1 MEKIHNSE
9 IIGSAKIIEIVDNR
23 IFKAALPNGKIIHA
37 HFAELD
43 LLESK
48 IEVGDTVRVK
58 MNPFD
63 FSRGRIVSD

>member
-37 HFAELD
+37 HFAESE

-48 IEVGDTVRVK
+48 IEVGDTVSVK

-63 FSRGRIVSD
+63 FSSGRIVSD